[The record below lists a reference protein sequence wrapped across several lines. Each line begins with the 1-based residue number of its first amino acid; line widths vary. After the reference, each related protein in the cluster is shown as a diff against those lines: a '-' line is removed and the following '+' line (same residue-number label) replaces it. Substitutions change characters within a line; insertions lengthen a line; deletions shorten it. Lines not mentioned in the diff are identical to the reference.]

1 MKNQVY
7 GAEKG
12 NGENVVSWLKEQA
25 KSTGLKLEVRLEDYI
40 ISTQNFGEFELIS
53 LSDDSI
59 SVRKLISKVGKRYG
73 IKMIEGGYNEKARI
87 IRRRKSDYA
96 KVFRGEKV
104 IGHLEFE
111 TPRFG
116 AKKWEIKLEEKR

>member
-1 MKNQVY
+1 MNIFAVNLIHSMEKKVIRTYHFGTKLGYLQVNKIENHINGKLAQKYMKDQVY

-12 NGENVVSWLKEQA
+12 NGEKVVLWLKEQA

-73 IKMIEGGYNEKARI
+73 IKI
-87 IRRRKSDYA
+87 
-96 KVFRGEKV
+96 
-104 IGHLEFE
+104 
-111 TPRFG
+111 
-116 AKKWEIKLEEKR
+116 

>member
-1 MKNQVY
+1 MKDQVY

-12 NGENVVSWLKEQA
+12 NGEKVVLWLKEQA
-25 KSTGLKLEVRLEDYI
+25 KSAGLKLEVRLEDYI

-53 LSDDSI
+53 LSNDSI
-59 SVRKLISKVGKRYG
+59 PVRKLISKVGKRYG
-73 IKMIEGGYNEKARI
+73 IKMIEGGFVEEARI

-96 KVFRGEKV
+96 KVLRGEKV
-104 IGHLEFE
+104 IGHLELE